1 MEASVYKNHHISD
14 VLQFIKNLILQQVS
28 VAYNII

>member
-1 MEASVYKNHHISD
+1 MEASVYKKHHSSD

-28 VAYNII
+28 VVYNII